1 MTKITDIEEKRLQI
15 GYFLSRRK
23 ENRFAIETL
32 YEQWCQWW
40 KEDFQVDGV
49 QMEMI
54 EGELVLKSVDGN
66 GEIQIQTMKYHNKV
80 LQDVAQWFRNEHRDN
95 MPRKW
100 NSARLRQMM
109 ITYRGK
115 SYNRLKYTLG
125 QKRTGK
131 EYYLV
136 NRAQKNQPCKLGHYV
151 LHKKSDSK
159 NTCCCSGTYEKV
171 MDYIKKNIKI
181 DMFNVFH

>member
-40 KEDFQVDGV
+40 KEDFQVDGI

-125 QKRTGK
+125 QKRTEK

-136 NRAQKNQPCKLGHYV
+136 NRTQKNKPCKLGHYV
-151 LHKKSDSK
+151 LHKKSESK
-159 NTCCCSGTYEKV
+159 NICCCSGTYEKV
-171 MDYIKKNIKI
+171 MDYIKKNIK
-181 DMFNVFH
+181 